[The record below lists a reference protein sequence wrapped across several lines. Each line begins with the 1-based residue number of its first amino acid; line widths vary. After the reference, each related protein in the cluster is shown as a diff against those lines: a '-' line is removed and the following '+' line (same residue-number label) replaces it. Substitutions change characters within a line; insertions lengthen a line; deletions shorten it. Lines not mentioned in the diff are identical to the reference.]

1 MGFLARSIIDTYSAL
16 RHTHT
21 LTHTSGLKCVLFT
34 AWRRL
39 PNGFDLLVNNLIL
52 FSHSF
57 SGKTLPGRILHE
69 TSTCILHQP
78 LFLCVCVCG
87 RRFVAAFCHLASQVK
102 RHIVEV
108 QRGSCFCCRAML
120 CLPGRRRHVAALTL
134 NY

>member
-39 PNGFDLLVNNLIL
+39 PNGFDLLVNNL
-52 FSHSF
+52 FSFHTRF
-57 SGKTLPGRILHE
+57 QERHCRAEYCMRHPHVY
-69 TSTCILHQP
+69 CINLYS
-78 LFLCVCVCG
+78 CVCVCG

-120 CLPGRRRHVAALTL
+120 CLPGRWRHVAALTL